1 MPIYEY
7 EPLDLSKTCKKC
19 RHGFEHI
26 QGINEAPLSHC
37 PFCGHDVR
45 KIISWCRAA
54 VVETSEAHAHISKKI
69 ASYEKEGMWSHAAE
83 LADTHAENIKD
94 NRLKMRAIDNYE
106 KAGYNVGT
114 LEKHAKTDNTATEK

>member
-7 EPLDLSKTCKKC
+7 EPLDLSKTCEKC
-19 RHGFEHI
+19 RYGFERI
-26 QGINEAPLSHC
+26 QGINEAPLAHC
-37 PFCGHDVR
+37 PSCGQGIR

-54 VVETSEAHAHISKKI
+54 VVETSETHAHISKKI

-106 KAGYNVGT
+106 KAGYNAKT
-114 LEKHAKTDNTATEK
+114 LEKHAKTDNTTT